1 MQHTYTAH
9 EHTERIWTF
18 KAILGFL
25 EIQINIL
32 KCTFFSENSDSEVF
46 LRFRDVDLCS
56 ETSVDRGQVKRN
68 IPYGLLK
75 YFDSL
80 FMFIEQSSKK
90 CS

>member
-18 KAILGFL
+18 KAIWGFL

-32 KCTFFSENSDSEVF
+32 KCTFFSENSDSEVS
-46 LRFRDVDLCS
+46 LRFREADLCS

-68 IPYGLLK
+68 IPY
-75 YFDSL
+75 Y
-80 FMFIEQSSKK
+80 
-90 CS
+90 